1 MIHTIKGFDVVNK
14 PEVDVF
20 LELSYFF
27 YDPTDVG
34 SLILSLQNLMNR
46 MKTCLNR
53 RARREFRILGDIF
66 FWINILISL
75 KCLPHYHESPGPAMS
90 SFPVAR
96 WPDLPVSSIPS
107 LTHATAAHASAR
119 PGSTWDAWERWPVER
134 HKGRPSSGLPLNLF
148 CFALLAQNQ
157 ARIH

>member
-1 MIHTIKGFDVVNK
+1 MIHIIKGFDVVNK

-27 YDPTDVG
+27 YDPTDIG
-34 SLILSLQNLMNR
+34 NLILSLQNPMNR

-53 RARREFRILGDIF
+53 KARREFRILGDIF
-66 FWINILISL
+66 FWINILVWNACHTTTNPL
-75 KCLPHYHESPGPAMS
+75 VQPRHHFPSPADQT
-90 SFPVAR
+90 F
-96 WPDLPVSSIPS
+96 PS
-107 LTHATAAHASAR
+107 LPSQAWLMQQQLTPSAR
-119 PGSTWDAWERWPVER
+119 PGSTWDAWEWWPVER
-134 HKGRPSSGLPLNLF
+134 HKGRPSSGLPLKPF